1 MINILNLKLTNVLIS
16 KYKNIIVKG
25 CTLNWSK
32 EVIVMINA
40 ENTGPW
46 IYVREYLS
54 GKESA
59 ETFFEKELQ
68 KTNQTVFRIEKVIK
82 KNMIMSIRKIMI
94 ICLTTGYVKKHLYIN

>member
-1 MINILNLKLTNVLIS
+1 MLIS

-54 GKESA
+54 GKESV
-59 ETFFEKELQ
+59 ETFFEKDLQ

-94 ICLTTGYVKKHLYIN
+94 ICLTTKNEKKHLYIN

>member
-1 MINILNLKLTNVLIS
+1 
-16 KYKNIIVKG
+16 
-25 CTLNWSK
+25 
-32 EVIVMINA
+32 MINA

-54 GKESA
+54 GKESV
-59 ETFFEKELQ
+59 ETFFEKDLQ

-82 KNMIMSIRKIMI
+82 KNMIMSIRKTMI